1 MQVFSKRV
9 IHIRLYNILCRYK
22 WSAQFY
28 NLNSHRVGNTKY

>member
-9 IHIRLYNILCRYK
+9 IHIRLYNILGRYK

-28 NLNSHRVGNTKY
+28 YFEYPAALLRG